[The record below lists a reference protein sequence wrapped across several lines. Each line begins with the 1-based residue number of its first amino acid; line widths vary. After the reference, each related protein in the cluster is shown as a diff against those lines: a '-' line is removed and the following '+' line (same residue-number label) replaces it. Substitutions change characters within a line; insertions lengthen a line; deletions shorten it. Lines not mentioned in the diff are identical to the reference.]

1 MKIFIFAILF
11 FIPLFSHAACIEN
24 YDDYNPRLVVYFL
37 ILLSPVLVVVL
48 KIKSD
53 TFISFLLAG
62 QVVGYIYY
70 ESGISEDCN
79 IRADFVFA
87 AISILWVLFTKEGLN
102 NPY

>member
-11 FIPLFSHAACIEN
+11 FLPVFSYAECIEN
-24 YDDYNPRLVVYFL
+24 YGEYNLRLVVYFL
-37 ILLSPVLVVVL
+37 ILLSPVLVIVL
-48 KIKSD
+48 KINSD

-70 ESGISEDCN
+70 ESGISGGCN

-87 AISILWVLFTKEGLN
+87 AISILWMLFKLSASKEK
-102 NPY
+102 